1 MTASSDESPD
11 PRHHRRSPGAHPD
24 NARSRN
30 RGQLA
35 GGIRTCANRN
45 SNASNP
51 TQAWDF
57 YIGKCHKGTAFW
69 QSHSESGPSQAP
81 FEEDSVE
88 CPHRRRAL
96 LSASRPL
103 LERLHGKLGTPGIEP
118 APQGDGVDPP
128 GLELLRHTDAGGF
141 IVSGAI
147 GDHEPVNGL
156 RPGPFGDL
164 VWLHADTLWDLH
176 SLPLVP

>member
-1 MTASSDESPD
+1 M
-11 PRHHRRSPGAHPD
+11 
-24 NARSRN
+24 
-30 RGQLA
+30 
-35 GGIRTCANRN
+35 
-45 SNASNP
+45 
-51 TQAWDF
+51 
-57 YIGKCHKGTAFW
+57 
-69 QSHSESGPSQAP
+69 
-81 FEEDSVE
+81 E

-103 LERLHGKLGTPGIEP
+103 LERFHGKLGTPGIEP

-147 GDHEPVNGL
+147 GDHEPVAGL
-156 RPGPFGDL
+156 RAGPFGDL
-164 VWLHADTLWDLH
+164 VWQHADTLWDLH